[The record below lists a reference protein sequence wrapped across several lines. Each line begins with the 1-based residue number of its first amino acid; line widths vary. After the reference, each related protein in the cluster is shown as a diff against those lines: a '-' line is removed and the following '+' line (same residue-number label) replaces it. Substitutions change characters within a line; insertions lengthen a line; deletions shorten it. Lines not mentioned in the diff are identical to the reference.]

1 MGQEELRALP
11 SVERLAQAL
20 DADPSLRAYTPV
32 ERRAAARAAIA
43 RRRAEL
49 RRRPAA
55 SPVRP
60 DEPNFEQLY
69 AAARQRLVETRSL
82 RPVINATGVIL
93 HTNLGRAPL
102 PPAALQAVAEIAGGY
117 ANLEYDLTTGRR
129 GRRDA
134 HGETLWRELLG
145 CEAAVVVNNCAAA
158 VWLVL
163 DALGRGGAA
172 LISRGELVEI
182 GGGFRIPDIMAQSG
196 VALREVGTTNRTR
209 LADYEAA
216 LTPDARLIVRVHQ
229 SNFRMTGFTARPTV
243 AELAE
248 LAKRHGLV
256 LFDDIGSGL
265 LVDLTADGLRDE
277 PLPARSLADGAD
289 VVTFSADKLLG
300 GPQAGVIAGRRDL
313 IEQIRRRPLM
323 RMLRVDKL
331 TCAAL
336 EAVLRLYRAGDW
348 AAVPVLAM
356 LRASPL
362 TLKRRAQRLA
372 QRLRRRIPLEV
383 CRIELAPGAS
393 VVGGGCAPNT
403 ELPTTL
409 VALTPVNGAS
419 DGLTARLRRAS
430 PPVIA
435 RAADGCVLLDLRTV
449 FPAQEAALANAVAES
464 VQDASGDAE
473 QGRLFPTPRRTTP
486 AA

>member
-1 MGQEELRALP
+1 MTPEGLRVLP
-11 SVERLAQAL
+11 SVERLAQTL
-20 DADPSLRAYTPV
+20 DADPTLQAYTPA
-32 ERRAAARAAIA
+32 ERRAAARAVIA
-43 RRRAEL
+43 QRRAEL
-49 RRRPAA
+49 IQNAVA
-55 SPVRP
+55 LGGLISEQV
-60 DEPNFEQLY
+60 FEQLCV
-69 AAARQRLVETRSL
+69 AARLRLYEARSL

-102 PPAALQAVAEIAGGY
+102 PQAALEAIAEIAGGY

-134 HGETLWRELLG
+134 HGEALWRELLG

-163 DALGRGGAA
+163 EALGRGGAA

-182 GGGFRIPDIMAQSG
+182 GGGFRIPDIMAYSG

-216 LTPDARLIVRVHQ
+216 LTPDTRLIVRVHQ

-248 LAKRHGLV
+248 LAKQHGLI

-265 LVDLTADGLRDE
+265 LADLTADGLHDE
-277 PLPARSLADGAD
+277 PMPARSLADGAD

-323 RMLRVDKL
+323 RVLRADKL
-331 TCAAL
+331 TYAAL
-336 EAVLRLYRAGDW
+336 EAVLRLYRAGNW
-348 AAVPVLAM
+348 AAIPILAM
-356 LRASPL
+356 LRTSPL
-362 TLKRRAQRLA
+362 TLKRRAQQLA
-372 QRLRRRIPLEV
+372 RRLRRRISPEV

-393 VVGGGCAPNT
+393 AIGGGCAPNI

-409 VALTPVNGAS
+409 VALVPKHSST
-419 DGLTARLRRAS
+419 DDLTTQLRQAS
-430 PPVIA
+430 PPVIT
-435 RAADGCVLLDLRTV
+435 RTADGRILLDPRTV
-449 FPAQEAALANAVAES
+449 FPSQEAALVSAVVAS
-464 VQDASGDAE
+464 VTKACG
-473 QGRLFPTPRRTTP
+473 

>member
-1 MGQEELRALP
+1 MEDERLRALP

-20 DADPSLRAYTPV
+20 DADPALRAYPPV

-43 RRRAEL
+43 QRRAAL
-49 RRRPAA
+49 RQGASEAPDCAA
-55 SPVRP
+55 SPLWSP
-60 DEPNFEQLY
+60 SQMFEQLC
-69 AAARQRLVETRSL
+69 AAARQRLREARSL

-102 PPAALQAVAEIAGGY
+102 PQAALAAIAEIAGGY
-117 ANLEYDLTTGRR
+117 ANLEYDLTTGQR

-134 HGETLWRELLG
+134 HGEALWQELLG
-145 CEAAVVVNNCAAA
+145 CEAAVIVNNCAAA

-163 DALGRGGAA
+163 DALGRDGAA

-209 LADYEAA
+209 LSDYEAA
-216 LTPDARLIVRVHQ
+216 LAPDARLIVRVHQ
-229 SNFRMTGFTARPTV
+229 SNFRLTGFTARPAV
-243 AELAE
+243 AELAGF
-248 LAKRHGLV
+248 ARRHGLV

-265 LVDLTADGLRDE
+265 LADLTADGLRDE
-277 PLPARSLADGAD
+277 PLPARALADGAD

-313 IEQIRRRPLM
+313 VERIRRRPLM
-323 RMLRVDKL
+323 RMLRADKL
-331 TCAAL
+331 TYAAL
-336 EAVLRLYRAGDW
+336 EAALRLYRAGDW
-348 AAVPVLAM
+348 AAIPVLAM

-362 TLKRRAQRLA
+362 ALKQRAQRLA
-372 QRLRRRIPLEV
+372 RRLRQRIPADI

-393 VVGGGCAPNT
+393 VIGGGCAPHIA
-403 ELPTTL
+403 LPTTL
-409 VALTPVNGAS
+409 VALKPERHS
-419 DGLTARLRRAS
+419 SEELTARLRQAS

-435 RAADGCVLLDLRTV
+435 RAADGRVWLDLRAV
-449 FPAQEAALANAVAES
+449 FPTQEGDLAKAVAES
-464 VQDASGDAE
+464 LAS
-473 QGRLFPTPRRTTP
+473 
-486 AA
+486 

>member
-1 MGQEELRALP
+1 MEGERLRALP

-20 DADPSLRAYTPV
+20 DADPALRAYTPV

-43 RRRAEL
+43 RRRAALRQGLAEAQEGSEL
-49 RRRPAA
+49 PLWL
-55 SPVRP
+55 S
-60 DEPNFEQLY
+60 DQMSEHQMFEQLC
-69 AAARQRLVETRSL
+69 AAAREHLREARSL

-102 PPAALQAVAEIAGGY
+102 PQAALAAIADIAGGY

-129 GRRDA
+129 GRRDT
-134 HGETLWRELLG
+134 HGEALWQELLG

-209 LADYEAA
+209 LSDYEAA
-216 LTPDARLIVRVHQ
+216 LAPDVRLIVRVHQ
-229 SNFRMTGFTARPTV
+229 SNFRLTGFTARPTV
-243 AELAE
+243 AELAGF
-248 LAKRHGLV
+248 ARRHGLV

-277 PLPARSLADGAD
+277 PLPAQVLAEGAD

-313 IEQIRRRPLM
+313 VECIRQRPLM

-331 TCAAL
+331 TYAAL
-336 EAVLRLYRAGDW
+336 EAVLRLYRAGNW
-348 AAVPVLAM
+348 AAIPVLAL
-356 LRASPL
+356 LRTSPL
-362 TLKRRAQRLA
+362 VLKRRAQRLA
-372 QRLRRRIPLEV
+372 RRLRQRLPPDI

-393 VVGGGCAPNT
+393 VIGGGCAPDIT
-403 ELPTTL
+403 LPTTL
-409 VALTPVNGAS
+409 VILTPGRRS
-419 DGLTARLRRAS
+419 PDELMARLRQAL
-430 PPVIA
+430 PPVVA
-435 RAADGCVLLDLRTV
+435 RTADGRVLLDLRTV
-449 FPAQEAALANAVAES
+449 FPAQETVLVDRVVES
-464 VQDASGDAE
+464 L
-473 QGRLFPTPRRTTP
+473 QGVPPQV
-486 AA
+486 